1 MRLMS
6 KLLITT
12 LLTSSI
18 ITLGCSKEPTA
29 KRDQN
34 SSEKVAQ
41 KPVGK
46 KSAPKK
52 EKLTT
57 EQKNQK
63 RILEYVKRA
72 ISVNRDYALKGIRI
86 RQVKDVKDLPGWKVY
101 FLDIDLKI
109 KKQQGK
115 EITVHDKI
123 FSNGKYIVRDFI
135 NIVNRSSLKDKLVPD
150 MDKSYYR
157 KDHLVYGR
165 ESAPNK
171 IVVFSDPIC
180 PFCQGYL
187 PGLLKAA
194 KENPDKIALYYYHFP
209 LIMLHKEAPTIIKAA
224 MVAEKRGMK
233 DVMEKVYAQK
243 FNLDTADEKKILE
256 AFNKAM
262 GTQITS
268 KDIHAKDIEARYAF
282 DKEMADKM
290 MISGTPTVYVN
301 GKKDFS
307 RRKYQEIIKKK

>member
-6 KLLITT
+6 KLLIAT

-18 ITLGCSKEPTA
+18 VTLGCSKEAPQ
-29 KRDQN
+29 KDENR
-34 SSEKVAQ
+34 SSTVSTTKKVTD
-41 KPVGK
+41 
-46 KSAPKK
+46 K
-52 EKLTT
+52 EKLTS
-57 EQKNQK
+57 EQKSQK

-72 ISVNRDYALKGIRI
+72 ISVNRDYQLKGIRI
-86 RQVKDVKDLPGWKVY
+86 RQTKDVKDLPGWKVY

-109 KKQQGK
+109 IKQKGK

-150 MDKSYYR
+150 MDSSFYR
-157 KDHLVYGR
+157 KDHLIYGKAT
-165 ESAPNK
+165 APNK

-187 PGLLKAA
+187 PKLLKAA

-209 LIMLHKEAPTIIKAA
+209 LIMLHKEAPTVIKAA
-224 MVAEKRGMK
+224 MAAEKKGVK
-233 DVMEKVYAQK
+233 DVMEKVYAKK
-243 FNLDTADEKKILE
+243 FNLDTGDEKKILD

-262 GTQITS
+262 GTDITL
-268 KDIHAKDIEARYAF
+268 KDIHAKDIEARYQF

-307 RRKYQEIIKKK
+307 RRKYLEIIKKK